1 MYKVSI
7 IMPYYRKKKFFSK
20 SIKSILDQ
28 SYQNFE
34 IIIIY
39 DDENLDELNY
49 LKIFKKK
56 YKNIK
61 ILINRFNVGAGI
73 SRNRGIKIASG
84 KYIAFCDCD
93 DLWKK
98 KKLENQIKFMEKN
111 KLEFS
116 FTSYDI
122 IDEKGKFLKK
132 RKIIK
137 ELNFKK
143 LLRHCYIGLSTVILN
158 KKLITKSC
166 RFPNLKT
173 KEDFT
178 LWLKL
183 AKKRVRME
191 GLNQSFSIW
200 RKSNNSLSSSNYQK
214 IKDGYFVYRNQLKYG
229 VIKSFYYLLVLSIN
243 SILK

>member
-1 MYKVSI
+1 
-7 IMPYYRKKKFFSK
+7 
-20 SIKSILDQ
+20 
-28 SYQNFE
+28 
-34 IIIIY
+34 
-39 DDENLDELNY
+39 
-49 LKIFKKK
+49 
-56 YKNIK
+56 
-61 ILINRFNVGAGI
+61 
-73 SRNRGIKIASG
+73 
-84 KYIAFCDCD
+84 
-93 DLWKK
+93 
-98 KKLENQIKFMEKN
+98 MEKN

>member
-1 MYKVSI
+1 
-7 IMPYYRKKKFFSK
+7 MPYYRKKKFFSK

-28 SYQNFE
+28 SYKKFE

-39 DDENLDELNY
+39 DDTNLDELNY

-61 ILINRFNVGAGI
+61 ILINRFNLGAGI

-111 KLEFS
+111 NLQFS

-137 ELNFKK
+137 NLSFKK
-143 LLRHCYIGLSTVILN
+143 LLRHCYIGLSTVILS

-166 RFPNLKT
+166 SFPNLKT

-183 AKKRVRME
+183 AKKKVRME
-191 GLNQSFSIW
+191 GLNQSLSIW

-214 IKDGYFVYRNQLKYG
+214 IKDGYFVYRNELKYG
-229 VIKSFYYLLVLSIN
+229 VIKSFYYLLVLSVN

>member
-98 KKLENQIKFMEKN
+98 KK
-111 KLEFS
+111 S
-116 FTSYDI
+116 
-122 IDEKGKFLKK
+122 
-132 RKIIK
+132 
-137 ELNFKK
+137 
-143 LLRHCYIGLSTVILN
+143 
-158 KKLITKSC
+158 
-166 RFPNLKT
+166 
-173 KEDFT
+173 
-178 LWLKL
+178 W
-183 AKKRVRME
+183 
-191 GLNQSFSIW
+191 
-200 RKSNNSLSSSNYQK
+200 K
-214 IKDGYFVYRNQLKYG
+214 IKLNLWK
-229 VIKSFYYLLVLSIN
+229 KTS
-243 SILK
+243 